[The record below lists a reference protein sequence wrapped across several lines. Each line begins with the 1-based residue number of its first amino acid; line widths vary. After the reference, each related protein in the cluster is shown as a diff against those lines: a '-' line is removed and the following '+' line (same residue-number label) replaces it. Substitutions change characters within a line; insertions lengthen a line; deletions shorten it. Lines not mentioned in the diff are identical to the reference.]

1 MAAFDYLK
9 QYINFSSVEE
19 MDVEVEKHIQSHYY
33 DLTAS
38 ERAIVFKLAAHAL
51 EYPGV
56 THLKAS
62 TIAAALE
69 ISTKTVYR
77 AIKKLE
83 SLGIIKKENT
93 VKSKGGQGA
102 NIFIIL
108 KHNVPAEMSERENDE
123 KPCESKGEE
132 EVSENQSS
140 KSFNLLKQAL
150 KNNNIYSN
158 VANKPV
164 SKESKEQ
171 KIKQYG
177 NDYQQSLYNMIRMM
191 PFAESIVNAAYE
203 ISLALSMKT
212 KEDFILAKDTIKK
225 VSMDMLSHLRVSSTV
240 RALVEAS
247 YYRAKKRRDSHSN
260 LVRCNWLTMKRRG
273 TVVEEKASVKPSF
286 DVTKYNWLGN

>member
-9 QYINFSSVEE
+9 QYINFSSVKE
-19 MDVEVEKHIQSHYY
+19 MDQEVEKHIQAHYY
-33 DLTAS
+33 NLTAS
-38 ERAIVFKLAAHAL
+38 ERAIIFKLAAHAL

-108 KHNVPAEMSERENDE
+108 KHNVPAEMSEREKDE

-150 KNNNIYSN
+150 QNNNIYSN
-158 VANKPV
+158 EANEPV
-164 SKESKEQ
+164 SEESKEQ

-177 NDYQQSLYNMIRMM
+177 NEYQQSLYNVIRMM
-191 PFAESIVNAAYE
+191 PFAESMVNAAYE
-203 ISLALSMKT
+203 ISLALTMKT

-225 VSMDMLSHLRVSSTV
+225 VSMDMLSHLRVCSTV
-240 RALVEAS
+240 RAVVEAA
-247 YYRAKKRRDSHSN
+247 YNKARNRRESHSN
-260 LVRCNWLTMKRRG
+260 LVRCNWLRMETKASIM
-273 TVVEEKASVKPSF
+273 EEKARMKPSF

>member
-9 QYINFSSVEE
+9 QYINFASVEE
-19 MDVEVEKHIQSHYY
+19 MDKEVEKHIQANYY
-33 DLTAS
+33 NLTAS

-93 VKSKGGQGA
+93 IKSKGGQGA

-108 KHNVPAEMSERENDE
+108 KHNVPAEMSERKNDE
-123 KPCESKGEE
+123 KPCESRTEE
-132 EVSENQSS
+132 EVSENLSS

-150 KNNNIYSN
+150 QNNNIYSN
-158 VANKPV
+158 GVNEPV
-164 SKESKEQ
+164 SEESKEQ

-177 NDYQQSLYNMIRMM
+177 NEYQQSLFNVIRMM
-191 PFAESIVNAAYE
+191 PFAESIVNSAYE
-203 ISLALSMKT
+203 ISLALAMET
-212 KEDFILAKDTIKK
+212 KEDFILAKDTVKK

-240 RALVEAS
+240 RAVVEAS
-247 YYRAKKRRDSHSN
+247 YYKAKKRRDSHSN
-260 LVRCNWLTMKRRG
+260 LVRCNWLKLEQKPKKDNIKRH
-273 TVVEEKASVKPSF
+273 EPSF
-286 DVTKYNWLGN
+286 DITRYNWL